1 MRCALRTA
9 SVSPIHL
16 RKCLQHKAVYHASVI
31 QDLGGV
37 FALDTMMHGLQ
48 GITAVYYL
56 PGPDRSALV
65 EAGPGSS
72 VQHTMKALEDLEVD
86 HLDFIILTH
95 IHLDH
100 AGAIGHLSE
109 RFPSAI
115 VMVREEGAPHLIDPS
130 RLWASA
136 ARLYPDMEKIWGEMR
151 PVPKDRIRAISA
163 DEPVADLGGG
173 RRIDAIYTPGHARH
187 HMSLLDRQS
196 GDLFAGDAIGVRL
209 QDAGVIR
216 PATPPPEFDLEA
228 AVESIERMRA
238 FRASRVLP
246 THFGPAPDVN
256 AALDEA
262 ILRLNQW
269 VAAAEP
275 VVSSGGDTNDVA
287 KEFRSRREDFYPDLT
302 PEVTARLEGTTSYDL
317 NAAGIVRYLT
327 KKKEAAE
334 AS

>member
-1 MRCALRTA
+1 
-9 SVSPIHL
+9 
-16 RKCLQHKAVYHASVI
+16 VI
-31 QDLGGV
+31 QDLDGV
-37 FALDTMMHGLQ
+37 FAVDTLMHGLE

-72 VQHTMKALEDLEVD
+72 VQHTMKALEELGVD

-100 AGAIGHLSE
+100 AGAIGHLCE
-109 RFPSAI
+109 RFPSAT
-115 VMVREEGAPHLIDPS
+115 VMVREEGAPHLVDPS

-151 PVPKDRIRAISA
+151 PVPKDRIRAVSA

-187 HMSLLDRQS
+187 HMALLDRQS

-269 VAAAEP
+269 VGAAEP
-275 VVSSGGDTNDVA
+275 VVESGGDANEVA
-287 KEFRSRREDFYPDLT
+287 KEFRSRKDDFYPDLT

-317 NAAGIVRYLT
+317 NAAGIVRYLS
-327 KKKEAAE
+327 KKKEAAA

>member
-1 MRCALRTA
+1 
-9 SVSPIHL
+9 
-16 RKCLQHKAVYHASVI
+16 
-31 QDLGGV
+31 
-37 FALDTMMHGLQ
+37 MHGLE

-72 VQHTMKALEDLEVD
+72 IRHTMKALEELEVE

-100 AGAIGHLSE
+100 AGAIGHLCE
-109 RFPSAI
+109 RFSSAKVI
-115 VMVREEGAPHLIDPS
+115 VREEGAPHLVDPS

-151 PVPKDRIRAISA
+151 PVPKDRIRAISS
-163 DEPVADLGGG
+163 DEAVADLGGG

-187 HMSLLDRQS
+187 HMALLDRQS

-238 FRASRVLP
+238 FRASRLLP

-269 VAAAEP
+269 VRAAAS
-275 VVSSGGDTNDVA
+275 VVSAGGGTDEVA
-287 KEFRSRREDFYPDLT
+287 MEFRSRKDDFYPDLT

-317 NAAGIVRYLT
+317 NAAGIVRYLS
-327 KKKEAAE
+327 KKKEAAGT
-334 AS
+334 S

>member
-1 MRCALRTA
+1 M
-9 SVSPIHL
+9 
-16 RKCLQHKAVYHASVI
+16 I
-31 QDLGGV
+31 QDLDGV
-37 FALDTMMHGLQ
+37 FAVDTLMHGLE

-56 PGPDRSALV
+56 PGPDRSALI

-72 VQHTMKALEDLEVD
+72 LQHTMKALEKLEVD

-100 AGAIGHLSE
+100 AGAIGHLCE
-109 RFPSAI
+109 QFPSAT
-115 VMVREEGAPHLIDPS
+115 VMVREEGAPHLVDPS

-136 ARLYPDMEKIWGEMR
+136 ARLYPNMEKIWGEMR
-151 PVPKDRIRAISA
+151 PVPKDRIRAIST
-163 DEPVADLGGG
+163 DEAVADLGGG
-173 RRIDAIYTPGHARH
+173 RRIDAIYTPGHAGH
-187 HMSLLDRQS
+187 HMALLDRQS

-269 VAAAEP
+269 VGAAEP
-275 VVSSGGDTNDVA
+275 VVSSGGDSNEVA
-287 KEFRSRREDFYPDLT
+287 KEFRRRKEDFYPDLT

-317 NAAGIVRYLT
+317 NAAGIVRYLS
-327 KKKEAAE
+327 KKKEAAG

>member
-1 MRCALRTA
+1 MT
-9 SVSPIHL
+9 
-16 RKCLQHKAVYHASVI
+16 
-31 QDLGGV
+31 QDLDGV
-37 FALDTMMHGLQ
+37 FAVDTLMHGLE

-56 PGPDRSALV
+56 PGPDRSALI

-72 VQHTMKALEDLEVD
+72 VQHTMKGLEQLEVD

-100 AGAIGHLSE
+100 AGAIGHLCE
-109 RFPSAI
+109 RFPSAT
-115 VMVREEGAPHLIDPS
+115 VMVREEGAPHLVDPS

-151 PVPKDRIRAISA
+151 PVPKDRIRAISN
-163 DEPVADLGGG
+163 DEAVADLGGG

-187 HMSLLDRQS
+187 HMALLDRQS

-269 VAAAEP
+269 VEAAEP
-275 VVSSGGDTNDVA
+275 VVESGGDMTEVA

-302 PEVTARLEGTTSYDL
+302 SEVTARLEGTTSYDL
-317 NAAGIVRYLT
+317 NAAGIVRYLS
-327 KKKEAAE
+327 KKKEAAG